1 MDEQT
6 PPTRGKGN
14 FTVGR
19 PDSFGNE
26 GNESP
31 LGLRNVSRKR
41 GIEKIIPQ
49 YNAEATYNDTSNQK
63 AAGHLNELHQ
73 TLGML
78 HYGSESRTS
87 RVLQSRVSAL
97 ADAATTHGFTLHQDI
112 IQGVKDIGQS
122 LSAMDPSEL
131 PEHAKEHHAAA
142 LEAASNFVRT
152 AEPAYEPSS
161 TGYAGTTGKL
171 GADRMSV
178 KIEPEYRG
186 NMFDY
191 AGSKEKDL
199 GPKQYKK
206 EMMQTAD
213 GRYTLTK
220 QGKKPDYEKSRSPE
234 AIAAKAAKR
243 KAASAAAKA
252 AKEGK

>member
-19 PDSFGNE
+19 PDSFGNA
-26 GNESP
+26 GNEAP

-49 YNAEATYNDTSNQK
+49 YNAEASYNDTSNQK

-78 HYGSESRTS
+78 HYASESRTS
-87 RVLQSRVSAL
+87 RVLQSRVAAL
-97 ADAATTHGFTLHQDI
+97 GDAATTHGFTIHPDI
-112 IQGVKDIGQS
+112 VQGVKDIGQS

-131 PEHAKEHHAAA
+131 PEHARAHHAAA

-178 KIEPEYRG
+178 KIEPEYRA

-191 AGSKEKDL
+191 AGSKESDL

-206 EMMQTAD
+206 EMEATAD
-213 GRYTLTK
+213 GRYTLYAK
-220 QGKKPDYEKSRSPE
+220 GVKKRPEASRSAASVEQKKKRRQERE
-234 AIAAKAAKR
+234 AER
-243 KAASAAAKA
+243 KAARKA
-252 AKEGK
+252 E